1 MPSETSAS
9 LVQTIDARPA
19 TPLAAWLHQLMWSQ
33 GWDVAV
39 RVANLAWAGWMML
52 GQTVGVLNIIAHRAD
67 HGPAVFVT
75 AVAARIAVIM
85 FLSLLMVAVVSRAR
99 PLAKTA
105 GLWSRITAMGG
116 SFIPSFV
123 FLLPRNDDVVLVNIL
138 SFSLFAVGYGFT
150 VYALAYLNRSFSIM
164 PEARRLV
171 TGGPYRFIRHPVY
184 VFEQIGIVGLFLPY
198 ASIWALFM
206 LLAHLYCQFQRM
218 DNEEGVLR
226 RTFPEYADYA
236 ARTPRL
242 VPGLY

>member
-9 LVQTIDARPA
+9 FAPTIDPRPES
-19 TPLAAWLHQLMWSQ
+19 PLALWLQQVMWSR

-39 RVANLAWAGWMML
+39 RLANLAWAGWMML
-52 GQTVGVLNIIAHRAD
+52 GQIVGVLNLIETRSA

-99 PLAKTA
+99 PVAKTQ
-105 GLWSRITAMGG
+105 GVWSRLTAMGG
-116 SFIPSFV
+116 SFIPSFL

-138 SFSLFAVGYGFT
+138 SCTLFAVGYGFT

-184 VFEQIGIVGLFLPY
+184 LFEQIGIVGLFLPY
-198 ASIWALFM
+198 ASIWAALMFA
-206 LLAHLYCQFQRM
+206 AHLFCQFQRM
-218 DNEEGVLR
+218 NSEEGVLR
-226 RTFPEYADYA
+226 RAFPEYADYA
-236 ARTPRL
+236 LRTPRL

>member
-1 MPSETSAS
+1 MPSETSAT
-9 LVQTIDARPA
+9 LVQTVDARPA

-52 GQTVGVLNIIAHRAD
+52 GQIVGVLNIIAHRAD
-67 HGPAVFVT
+67 HGTAVFVT

-99 PLAKTA
+99 PLAKTS

-171 TGGPYRFIRHPVY
+171 TDGPYRRLRHPVY
-184 VFEQIGIVGLFLPY
+184 LFEEIGVIGLALPF
-198 ASIWALFM
+198 ASVWALLW
-206 LLAHLYCQFQRM
+206 LLVHAACQLQRIK
-218 DNEEGVLR
+218 NEERVLR
-226 RTFPEYADYA
+226 GAFPEYDDYA
-236 ARTPRL
+236 RTTARL
-242 VPGLY
+242 IPGLY